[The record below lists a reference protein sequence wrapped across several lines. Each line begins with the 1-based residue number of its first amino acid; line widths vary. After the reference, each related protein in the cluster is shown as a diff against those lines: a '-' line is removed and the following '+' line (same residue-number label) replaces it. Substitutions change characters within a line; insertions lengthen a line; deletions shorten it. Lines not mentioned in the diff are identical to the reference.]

1 MSKIFGIGSK
11 RICSRTAE
19 YEKEGGAVVE
29 INESMPYIS
38 ITLRDGSKYFFQG
51 EEASEMLSD
60 CPEDVNREDY
70 FLYIAQGW
78 G

>member
-1 MSKIFGIGSK
+1 MSVILGIGKK
-11 RICSRTAE
+11 RNCNRIAE
-19 YEKEGGAVVE
+19 YEKEGGAKVE

-38 ITLRDGSKYFFQG
+38 ITLRNGNTYFFQG
-51 EEASEMLSD
+51 EEASNMLND
-60 CPEDVNREDY
+60 CPEDINNEDY